1 MVRRL
6 TTALACAAA
15 LALAPAAHA
24 DGDPASDILFASDVY
39 LPYSPKPGRH
49 ISRILIRT
57 LRQARRHG
65 YPMKVA
71 LIESPADLG
80 AYPSLFGH
88 PRKYADL
95 LSEELMYGEIEPHLL
110 IVMPAGYAGVR
121 LVPNHRRI
129 LRGVPIRRRKRSN
142 GLVRAAIEAV
152 AKLATAAG
160 HPTKIPFI
168 P

>member
-15 LALAPAAHA
+15 LALAPAALA

-39 LPYSPKPGRH
+39 LPYSPKPGKH
-49 ISRILIRT
+49 LSRILVRT
-57 LRQARRHG
+57 LRQARKHG

-71 LIESPADLG
+71 LIQGPADLG
-80 AYPSLFGH
+80 AYPTLFGH
-88 PRKYADL
+88 PRKYAEL
-95 LSEELMYGEIEPHLL
+95 LNEELGYGELEPHLL
-110 IVMPAGYAGVR
+110 VVMPAGFAGVR
-121 LVPNHRRI
+121 LVSNHRRI
-129 LRGVPIRRRKRSN
+129 LRGVPIQRRKRAN